1 MSKTKNNQ
9 EIPTSIIKTAQFLEK
24 LSPKLASDFAIKL
37 FTTPIKHKLPKREE
51 PMEQNSKQT
60 FVHIPNIDKK
70 IRVFEYG
77 SGSKKALLVH
87 GWSGRGTQLVSIADA
102 LIKQG
107 YTVISFDA
115 PAHGKSEGK
124 VSYMTMF
131 IESILEL
138 ERIYGGFEVAI
149 GHSLGGMSVMN
160 SLKRG
165 LILQK
170 AVIVGSGDIVHD
182 IFEEFIFRLGL
193 KPTIIERMKKK
204 FEKRFND
211 KLTNYDVFEAAKN
224 IEIPVFVI
232 HDTQDQDVPVKCA
245 YHIHKHL
252 KNGKLLITE
261 GLGHRKILG
270 DKAVVQEIISFVV

>member
-1 MSKTKNNQ
+1 MSKPKNNQ

-24 LSPKLASDFAIKL
+24 LSPKLATDFAIKL

-51 PMEQNSKQT
+51 PMEQNTKQT
-60 FVHIPNIDKK
+60 FVHIPKIDKK

-77 SGSKKALLVH
+77 DGPRKALLVH

-138 ERIYGGFEVAI
+138 EKIYGGFEVAV

-165 LILQK
+165 LTLQK

-182 IFEEFIFRLGL
+182 IFQEFITKLGL
-193 KPTIIERMKKK
+193 KPEMIDRMKQK
-204 FEKRFND
+204 FEKRFKD
-211 KLTNYDVFEAAKN
+211 KLSNYDVFEAAKN
-224 IEIPVFVI
+224 IDIPVFVI
-232 HDTQDQDVPVKCA
+232 HDTQDQDVPVTCA

-270 DKAVVQEIISFVV
+270 DKTVVQEIVSFVV

>member
-24 LSPKLASDFAIKL
+24 LSPKLATDFAIKL
-37 FTTPIKHKLPKREE
+37 FTTPIRHKLPKREE
-51 PMEQNSKQT
+51 PMEQNSKQVYIT
-60 FVHIPNIDKK
+60 IPQLDKK

-138 ERIYGGFEVAI
+138 ERIYGGFEVAV

-165 LILQK
+165 LKLKK
-170 AVIVGSGDIVHD
+170 AVLVGSGDIVHD
-182 IFEEFIFRLGL
+182 IFEEFITKLGL
-193 KPTIIERMKKK
+193 KTQMLDRMKQK
-204 FEKRFND
+204 FEKRFQD
-211 KLTNYDVFEAAKN
+211 KLSNYDVFEAAKN
-224 IEIPVFVI
+224 IDIPVFVI

-245 YHIHKHL
+245 DHIYKYL
-252 KNGKLLITE
+252 KNGKILITE

-270 DKAVVQEIISFVV
+270 DKAVVQEIITFIV

>member
-1 MSKTKNNQ
+1 MSKPKNNQ

-24 LSPKLASDFAIKL
+24 LSPKLATDFAIKL

-51 PMEQNSKQT
+51 PMEQNTKQT
-60 FVHIPNIDKK
+60 FVHIPKIDKK

-77 SGSKKALLVH
+77 NGSKKALLVH

-102 LIKQG
+102 LRKEGFTI
-107 YTVISFDA
+107 ISFDA

-138 ERIYGGFEVAI
+138 EKIYGGFEVAV

-165 LILQK
+165 LKLEK

-182 IFEEFIFRLGL
+182 IFQEFITKLGL
-193 KPTIIERMKKK
+193 KPEMIDRMKQK
-204 FEKRFND
+204 FEKRFKD
-211 KLTNYDVFEAAKN
+211 KLSNYDVFEAAKN
-224 IEIPVFVI
+224 IDIPVFVI
-232 HDTQDQDVPVKCA
+232 HDTQDQDVPVTCA

-270 DKAVVQEIISFVV
+270 DKTVVQEIVSFVV

>member
-1 MSKTKNNQ
+1 
-9 EIPTSIIKTAQFLEK
+9 
-24 LSPKLASDFAIKL
+24 
-37 FTTPIKHKLPKREE
+37 TPIRHKLPKREE
-51 PMEQNSKQT
+51 PMEQNSKQVYIT
-60 FVHIPNIDKK
+60 IPQLDKK

-138 ERIYGGFEVAI
+138 ERIYGGFEVAV

-170 AVIVGSGDIVHD
+170 AVIVGSGD
-182 IFEEFIFRLGL
+182 
-193 KPTIIERMKKK
+193 
-204 FEKRFND
+204 
-211 KLTNYDVFEAAKN
+211 
-224 IEIPVFVI
+224 
-232 HDTQDQDVPVKCA
+232 
-245 YHIHKHL
+245 
-252 KNGKLLITE
+252 
-261 GLGHRKILG
+261 
-270 DKAVVQEIISFVV
+270 

>member
-1 MSKTKNNQ
+1 MSQSKNNQ

-24 LSPKLASDFAIKL
+24 LSPKLATDFAIKL
-37 FTTPIKHKLPKREE
+37 FTTPLKHKPPKREE
-51 PMEQNSKQT
+51 PMEQNAKQT
-60 FVHIPNIDKK
+60 FINIPKIDKK

-77 SGSKKALLVH
+77 NGSRKALLVH

-102 LIKQG
+102 LRKEDFTI
-107 YTVISFDA
+107 ISFDA

-165 LILQK
+165 LQLKK

-182 IFEEFIFRLGL
+182 IFEEFITKLGL
-193 KPTIIERMKKK
+193 KPVMLDRMKQK
-204 FEKRFND
+204 FEKRFKD
-211 KLTNYDVFEAAKN
+211 KLSNYDVFEAAKN
-224 IEIPVFVI
+224 IDIPVFVI
-232 HDTQDQDVPVKCA
+232 HDKQDHDVPVKCA
-245 YHIHKHL
+245 EHIYKHL
-252 KNGKLLITE
+252 KKGKILITD

-270 DKAVVQEIISFVV
+270 DKAVVQEIVSFIV

>member
-1 MSKTKNNQ
+1 MSKPKNNQ

-24 LSPKLASDFAIKL
+24 LSPKLATDFAIKL

-51 PMEQNSKQT
+51 PMEQNTKQT
-60 FVHIPNIDKK
+60 FVHIPKIDKK

-77 SGSKKALLVH
+77 DGPRKALLVH

-138 ERIYGGFEVAI
+138 EKIYGGFEVAV

-165 LILQK
+165 LKLEK

-182 IFEEFIFRLGL
+182 IFQEFITKLGL
-193 KPTIIERMKKK
+193 KPEMIDRMKQK
-204 FEKRFND
+204 FEKRFKD
-211 KLTNYDVFEAAKN
+211 KLSNYDVFEAAKN
-224 IEIPVFVI
+224 IDIPVFVI
-232 HDTQDQDVPVKCA
+232 HDTQDQDVPVTCA

-270 DKAVVQEIISFVV
+270 DKTVVQEIVSFVV

>member
-1 MSKTKNNQ
+1 MSKPKNNQ

-24 LSPKLASDFAIKL
+24 LSPKLATDFAIKL

-51 PMEQNSKQT
+51 PMEQNTKQT
-60 FVHIPNIDKK
+60 FVHIPKIDKK

-77 SGSKKALLVH
+77 DGPRKALLVH

-138 ERIYGGFEVAI
+138 ERIYGGFEVAG

-165 LILQK
+165 LKLKK
-170 AVIVGSGDIVHD
+170 AVLVGSGDIVHD
-182 IFEEFIFRLGL
+182 IFEEFITKLGL
-193 KPTIIERMKKK
+193 KTQMLDRMKQK
-204 FEKRFND
+204 FEKRFQD
-211 KLTNYDVFEAAKN
+211 KLSNYDVFEAAKN
-224 IEIPVFVI
+224 IDIPVFVI

-245 YHIHKHL
+245 DHIYKYL
-252 KNGKLLITE
+252 KNGKILITE

-270 DKAVVQEIISFVV
+270 DKAVVQEIITFIV